1 MINPLS
7 VTYSLQLT
15 TISNFAAFSKLKNE
29 AWYFMRIVCQQ
40 KILMKCLAISFSK
53 IRNDAQNLLSA
64 AFEIGA
70 SRDNEYCTVSST
82 CPVILLPAH
91 PASFAHKFL
100 FQRVPGCNS
109 MADLSL
115 KIVFW
120 TH

>member
-1 MINPLS
+1 MNPLPADDS
-7 VTYSLQLT
+7 HVMASL
-15 TISNFAAFSKLKNE
+15 IFPKNLE
-29 AWYFMRIVCQQ
+29 
-40 KILMKCLAISFSK
+40 KCYLS
-53 IRNDAQNLLSA
+53 SA
-64 AFEIGA
+64 AVMIESAAVMIA
-70 SRDNEYCTVSST
+70 LYLDQHMKMALIA
-82 CPVILLPAH
+82 VILLPAH

>member
-1 MINPLS
+1 MCDILDHQNMVL
-7 VTYSLQLT
+7 
-15 TISNFAAFSKLKNE
+15 AA
-29 AWYFMRIVCQQ
+29 YF
-40 KILMKCLAISFSK
+40 
-53 IRNDAQNLLSA
+53 
-64 AFEIGA
+64 
-70 SRDNEYCTVSST
+70 T
-82 CPVILLPAH
+82 VILLPVH